1 MTGSETASPGAARGR
16 SLARSLDRHWAVA
29 FVLPALVVLVAVTA
43 IPFISALGLSFT
55 NFNLNKMAEA
65 RFIGADNYV
74 AFAGDAK
81 LQAVLVTTI
90 VLVAAIVV
98 LETLTGMGLALVLN
112 REFRGIGLIRSID
125 TLPLMVTAV
134 VVAITW
140 RALFNTNVGWINYF
154 LGLVGLP
161 TPNWLGDPL
170 TALPAIVIADIW
182 VGTPFM
188 AVLILAGLIG
198 VSKELKE
205 AAAVDGANSWSV
217 FRYVS
222 LPAIRPVLVVAI
234 LLRTVDAFR
243 KFESITVM
251 TKGGPGTATTI
262 LNLYVYE
269 TSFLFGKL
277 GYGAA
282 LAVLLVLLMS
292 LVLFLFYRFSRESA

>member
-1 MTGSETASPGAARGR
+1 MRGSETASPGTARSR
-16 SLARSLDRHWAVA
+16 SLARYLDHHWAFA

-43 IPFISALGLSFT
+43 IPFVSALGLSFT

-65 RFIGADNYV
+65 RFVGVDNYV

-81 LQAVLVTTI
+81 LQAILVTTI
-90 VLVAAIVV
+90 VLVVAIVV
-98 LETLTGMGLALVLN
+98 FETLTGMALAVLLN

-161 TPNWLGDPL
+161 TPNWLGDPM

-188 AVLILAGLIG
+188 AILILAGLIG
-198 VSKELKE
+198 VSKELHE
-205 AAAVDGANSWSV
+205 AAAVDGASSWKV
-217 FRYVS
+217 FWYVS

-282 LAVLLVLLMS
+282 LAVLLVVLMS
-292 LVLFLFYRFSRESA
+292 VVLFLFYRFGRESA